1 MVTLEE
7 AVNLA
12 KRDIGYKL
20 DKTAIDYGD
29 QYVFGYEQSE
39 DVEDSIDLPGIAVKK
54 KSGKVSSFFV
64 PDYSLEYLNSGK
76 EIDISKYL

>member
-12 KRDIGYKL
+12 KRDIGPKL
-20 DKTAIDYGD
+20 DKTATDYED
-29 QYVFGYEQSE
+29 QYVFGYE
-39 DVEDSIDLPGIAVKK
+39 DKYADLPGIAVKK
-54 KSGKVSSFFV
+54 KNGKVGVFFV
-64 PDYSLEYLNSGK
+64 PDYSLEYLDSGK